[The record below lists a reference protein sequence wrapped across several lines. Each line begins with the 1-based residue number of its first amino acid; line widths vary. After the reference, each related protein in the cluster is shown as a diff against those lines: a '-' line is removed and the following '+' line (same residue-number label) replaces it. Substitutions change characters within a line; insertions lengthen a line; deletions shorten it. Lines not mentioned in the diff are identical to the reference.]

1 MVLHDKQ
8 YEAYVQILR
17 EELIP
22 AFGCTEP
29 IALAYAAAIAAGEL
43 GKYPTGVLV
52 EVSGNIVKNVKS
64 VIVPNTGGM
73 NGIEAAVAAGIV
85 AGKPEKKLEVI
96 ADIEERQI
104 ADIRKF
110 MESTRIQVNLADSEY
125 IFDIG
130 VILFNE
136 EESVKVRIVGEHT
149 NVVLI
154 EHNGRV
160 ILKKD
165 ITADRTA
172 SDMTDRSVLNIQ
184 DIVEFANIAEIADVQ
199 EILDRQIA
207 YNMAIAQEG
216 MKNNYGAN
224 IGKVLLH
231 TYGDDVKT
239 KARAYA
245 AAGSDARMNGC
256 SLPVVICSGSG
267 NQGITASV
275 PVIVYAIEL
284 GIEKDRL
291 YRALLV
297 SNLATIHQ
305 KTGIGRLSA
314 YCGAISAGC
323 GSGAG
328 IAYLLGDGYE
338 EISHTLVNGLAI
350 VSGIICDG
358 AKASCA
364 AKIATAVDAGIMGY
378 AMYKQGQQFYAGDGI
393 VAKGIEENILNIGLL
408 AKEGMRETDKE
419 ILTIMTRK

>member
-130 VILFNE
+130 VILFKE

-364 AKIATAVDAGIMGY
+364 AKIATAVDAGIIGY
-378 AMYKQGQQFYAGDGI
+378 AMYKQGQQFHAGDGI

-419 ILTIMTRK
+419 ILTIMTGK

>member
-8 YEAYVQILR
+8 YEAYVQILK

-29 IALAYAAAIAAGEL
+29 IALAYAAAIAAREL
-43 GKYPTGVLV
+43 GKYPTRVLV

-85 AGKPEKKLEVI
+85 AGKSEKKLEVI

-104 ADIRKF
+104 ADIRRF
-110 MESTRIQVNLADSEY
+110 MECTRIQVDLADSDY

-154 EHNGRV
+154 EHNGRI

-207 YNMAIAQEG
+207 YNMTIAQEG

-231 TYGDDVKT
+231 TYGNDVKT

-275 PVIVYAIEL
+275 PVIVYAMEL

-378 AMYKQGQQFYAGDGI
+378 AMYKQGQQFHAGDGI

>member
-29 IALAYAAAIAAGEL
+29 IALAYAAAIAAREL

-52 EVSGNIVKNVKS
+52 EVSGNIIKNVKS

-73 NGIEAAVAAGIV
+73 NGIEAAVASGIV
-85 AGKPEKKLEVI
+85 AGKPEKRLEVI

-104 ADIRKF
+104 ADIRRF
-110 MESTRIQVNLADSEY
+110 MESTRIQVNLADSDY

-154 EHNGRV
+154 EHNGRI

-165 ITADRTA
+165 IAADHTA

-207 YNMAIAQEG
+207 YNMAIAREG

-275 PVIVYAIEL
+275 PVIVYAMEL

-378 AMYKQGQQFYAGDGI
+378 AMYKQGQQFHAGDGI

-419 ILTIMTRK
+419 ILTIMTGK

>member
-17 EELIP
+17 EELIS

-110 MESTRIQVNLADSEY
+110 MESTRIQVNLADSDY

-378 AMYKQGQQFYAGDGI
+378 AMYKQGQQFHAGDGI

>member
-8 YEAYVQILR
+8 YETYVQILK

-419 ILTIMTRK
+419 ILTIMTGK

>member
-1 MVLHDKQ
+1 MLSKE
-8 YEAYVQILR
+8 YYRTYVQILKD
-17 EELIP
+17 ELVP
-22 AFGCTEP
+22 AMGCTEP
-29 IALAYAAAIAAGEL
+29 IAIAYAGAVARKTL
-43 GKYPTGVLV
+43 GALPERV
-52 EVSGNIVKNVKS
+52 EVAVSRNIIKNVKS

-85 AGKPEKKLEVI
+85 AGKPEKQLEVI
-96 ADIEERQI
+96 ADIRQ
-104 ADIRKF
+104 
-110 MESTRIQVNLADSEY
+110 EQIQEISAFLEQTPIKVALADSEY

-130 VILFNE
+130 VILYHGE
-136 EESVKVRIVGEHT
+136 ETVKVRIVGEHT

-154 EHNGRV
+154 EHDGRRLLEKE
-160 ILKKD
+160 IA
-165 ITADRTA
+165 ADSIA
-172 SDMTDRSVLNIQ
+172 SSMMDRSVLNIQ
-184 DIVEFANIAEIADVQ
+184 DIVTFADIADIEDVKP
-199 EILDRQIA
+199 ILDRQIA
-207 YNMAIAQEG
+207 YNMAIAEEG
-216 MKNNYGAN
+216 IRSNYGAN

-231 TYGDDVKT
+231 TYGEDVKT

-256 SLPVVICSGSG
+256 SLPVIICSGSG

-275 PVIVYAIEL
+275 PVIVYAREL
-284 GIEKDRL
+284 GIDQDRL

-328 IAYLLGDGYE
+328 IAYLMGDGYE
-338 EISHTLVNGLAI
+338 VIAHTLVNSLAI

-364 AKIATAVDAGIMGY
+364 AKISTAVDAGLMGY
-378 AMYKQGQQFYAGDGI
+378 AMYKQGQQFHAGDGI
-393 VAKGIEENILNIGLL
+393 VAKGIEANITNIGLL

-419 ILTIMTRK
+419 ILTIMTGK

>member
-1 MVLHDKQ
+1 MKKTEQ
-8 YEAYVQILR
+8 KYQTYVQILK

-22 AFGCTEP
+22 AMGCTEP
-29 IALAYAAAIAAGEL
+29 ISLAYGASLARKVL
-43 GKYPTGVLV
+43 NHLPTKIVV
-52 EVSGNIVKNVKS
+52 EASGSIIKNVKS

-85 AGKPEKKLEVI
+85 AGKPEKQLEVI
-96 ADIEERQI
+96 ADIRQ
-104 ADIRKF
+104 
-110 MESTRIQVNLADSEY
+110 EQIQEISAFLEQTPIKVALADSEY

-130 VILFNE
+130 VILYHGE
-136 EESVKVRIVGEHT
+136 ETVKVRIVGEHT

-154 EHNGRV
+154 EHDGRRLLEKE
-160 ILKKD
+160 IA
-165 ITADRTA
+165 ADSIA
-172 SDMTDRSVLNIQ
+172 SSMTDRSVLNIQ
-184 DIVEFANIAEIADVQ
+184 DIVTFADIADIEDVKP
-199 EILDRQIA
+199 ILDRQIA
-207 YNMAIAQEG
+207 YNMAIAEEG
-216 MKNNYGAN
+216 IRSNYGAN

-231 TYGDDVKT
+231 TYGEDVKT

-256 SLPVVICSGSG
+256 SLPVIICSGSG

-275 PVIVYAIEL
+275 PVIVYAREL
-284 GIEKDRL
+284 GIDQDRL

-328 IAYLLGDGYE
+328 IAYLMGDGYE
-338 EISHTLVNGLAI
+338 VIAHTLVNSLAI

-364 AKIATAVDAGIMGY
+364 AKISTAVDAGLMGY
-378 AMYKQGQQFYAGDGI
+378 AMYKQGQQFHAGDGI
-393 VAKGIEENILNIGLL
+393 VAKGIEANITNIGLL

-419 ILTIMTRK
+419 ILTIMTGK

>member
-1 MVLHDKQ
+1 MVLHDEQ
-8 YEAYVQILR
+8 YEAYIQILK

-29 IALAYAAAIAAGEL
+29 IALAYAASIARQEL
-43 GKYPTGVLV
+43 GKNPSQVRV
-52 EVSGNIVKNVKS
+52 EVSGNIIKNVKS

-85 AGKPEKKLEVI
+85 AGKPEKQLEVI
-96 ADIEERQI
+96 ADIRQ
-104 ADIRKF
+104 
-110 MESTRIQVNLADSEY
+110 EQIQEISAFLEQTPIKVALADSEY

-130 VILFNE
+130 VILYHGE
-136 EESVKVRIVGEHT
+136 ETVKVRIVGEHT

-154 EHNGRV
+154 EHDGRRLLEKE
-160 ILKKD
+160 IA
-165 ITADRTA
+165 ADSIA
-172 SDMTDRSVLNIQ
+172 SSMMDRSVLNIQ
-184 DIVEFANIAEIADVQ
+184 DIVTFADIADIEDVKP
-199 EILDRQIA
+199 ILDRQIA
-207 YNMAIAQEG
+207 YNMAIAEEG
-216 MKNNYGAN
+216 IRSNYGAN

-231 TYGDDVKT
+231 TYGEDVKT

-256 SLPVVICSGSG
+256 SLPVIICSGSG

-275 PVIVYAIEL
+275 PVIVYAREL
-284 GIEKDRL
+284 GIDQDRL

-305 KTGIGRLSA
+305 KTGM
-314 YCGAISAGC
+314 
-323 GSGAG
+323 
-328 IAYLLGDGYE
+328 GDGYE
-338 EISHTLVNGLAI
+338 VIAHTLVNSLAI

-364 AKIATAVDAGIMGY
+364 AKISTAVDAGLMGY
-378 AMYKQGQQFYAGDGI
+378 AMYKQGQQFHAGDGI
-393 VAKGIEENILNIGLL
+393 VAKGIEANITNIGLL

-419 ILTIMTRK
+419 ILTIMTGK

>member
-73 NGIEAAVAAGIV
+73 NGIEAAVAAGII

-378 AMYKQGQQFYAGDGI
+378 AMYKQGQQFHAGDGI

>member
-1 MVLHDKQ
+1 
-8 YEAYVQILR
+8 
-17 EELIP
+17 
-22 AFGCTEP
+22 
-29 IALAYAAAIAAGEL
+29 
-43 GKYPTGVLV
+43 
-52 EVSGNIVKNVKS
+52 
-64 VIVPNTGGM
+64 M

-85 AGKPEKKLEVI
+85 AGNPEKQLEVI
-96 ADIEERQI
+96 ADIRQ
-104 ADIRKF
+104 
-110 MESTRIQVNLADSEY
+110 EQIQEISAFLEQTPIKVALADSEY

-130 VILFNE
+130 VILYHGE
-136 EESVKVRIVGEHT
+136 ETVKVRIVGEHT

-154 EHNGRV
+154 EHDGRRLLEKE
-160 ILKKD
+160 IA
-165 ITADRTA
+165 ADSIA
-172 SDMTDRSVLNIQ
+172 SSMMDRSVLNIQ
-184 DIVEFANIAEIADVQ
+184 DIVTFADIADIEDVKP
-199 EILDRQIA
+199 ILDRQIA
-207 YNMAIAQEG
+207 YNMAIAEEG
-216 MKNNYGAN
+216 LCSNYGAN

-231 TYGDDVKT
+231 TYGEDVKT

-256 SLPVVICSGSG
+256 SLPVIICSGSG

-275 PVIVYAIEL
+275 PVIVYAREL
-284 GIEKDRL
+284 GIDQDRL

-328 IAYLLGDGYE
+328 IAYLMGDGYE
-338 EISHTLVNGLAI
+338 VIAHTLVNSLAI

-364 AKIATAVDAGIMGY
+364 AKISTAVDAGLMGY
-378 AMYKQGQQFYAGDGI
+378 AMYKQGQQFHAGDGI
-393 VAKGIEENILNIGLL
+393 VAKGIEANITNIGLL

-419 ILTIMTRK
+419 ILTIMTGK

>member
-216 MKNNYGAN
+216 LKNNYGAN

>member
-85 AGKPEKKLEVI
+85 AGKTEKKLEVI

-110 MESTRIQVNLADSEY
+110 MESTRIQVNLADSDY

-378 AMYKQGQQFYAGDGI
+378 AMYKQGQQFHAGDGI

>member
-207 YNMAIAQEG
+207 CNMAIAQEG

-378 AMYKQGQQFYAGDGI
+378 AMYKQGQQFHAGDGI

>member
-378 AMYKQGQQFYAGDGI
+378 AMYKQGQQFHAGDGI

>member
-231 TYGDDVKT
+231 TYEDDVKT

-419 ILTIMTRK
+419 ILTIMTGK

>member
-364 AKIATAVDAGIMGY
+364 AKIATAVDAGILGY
-378 AMYKQGQQFYAGDGI
+378 AMYKQGQQFHAGDGI

>member
-297 SNLATIHQ
+297 SNPATIHQ

-419 ILTIMTRK
+419 ILTIMTGK